1 MGCVPSHPANQLVV
15 CRGRVPSRPDQ
26 SGKARI
32 IGTDSIPP
40 RELIRGKTLIQAGEG
55 VSHRGHMNRGS
66 PSLRLK
72 FHIIYPMDG
81 NVPQFPQ
88 RKPNRL
94 VEYDYS
100 QEGLYFVTICTEN
113 RKELLSKITIG
124 VGSKPRVE
132 LSFIGKEVK
141 NTIDYI
147 NQNYPGIKIEN
158 YVIMPN
164 HVHILVEIE
173 EIENKISLDDVIGR
187 LKSFTTKRF
196 NQLIRSKNSVLWQR
210 SFYDHVI
217 RDQDDCAN
225 VQEYIDLNPQL
236 WLSDEYFS

>member
-1 MGCVPSHPANQLVV
+1 
-15 CRGRVPSRPDQ
+15 
-26 SGKARI
+26 
-32 IGTDSIPP
+32 
-40 RELIRGKTLIQAGEG
+40 
-55 VSHRGHMNRGS
+55 MNRAS
-66 PSLRLK
+66 PFLRLK
-72 FHIIYPMDG
+72 IHIINPMDI
-81 NVPQFPQ
+81 NVPQLQQ

-124 VGSKPRVE
+124 VGSEPRVE

-164 HVHILVEIE
+164 HVHLVVEIE
-173 EIENKISLDDVIGR
+173 DVEFKISLDDVIGR

-196 NQLIRSKNSVLWQR
+196 NQFIQSKNSILWQR
-210 SFYDHVI
+210 SYYDHVV
-217 RDQDDCAN
+217 RDQNDCAN
-225 VQEYIDLNPQL
+225 VLNYIDLNP
-236 WLSDEYFS
+236 WEWNEDEYYQKD